1 MSELPD
7 IAAEPPKPTPAATLL
22 RMAKR
27 GIWSARL
34 AHIGLFC
41 LAIAG
46 FILSNT
52 GESPIGMGLL
62 FATAMAWVLLVG
74 RTARDQADLMRVPA
88 WLGDG
93 RFALAEGAATRAL
106 SRFSIAGRPRVQSL
120 HALAVARF
128 GLGRGED
135 ARQLADAAL
144 QYRQPKAAADTLRLL
159 IAETALAVNDLYAA
173 HAALTGLVAPLPL
186 RESLKVLELQTD
198 YCVRIG
204 AWPHA
209 GHDLPAKIE
218 MAELLPTEAAAT
230 VQAMLALA
238 TRRLGQPQWSAWL
251 TNRVTLLTDTK
262 KLVDRCPVL
271 AELFPVPSPGTPGEG

>member
-1 MSELPD
+1 MSDVSPELLTPD
-7 IAAEPPKPTPAATLL
+7 EPPKPLPADTLL
-22 RMAKR
+22 RMARR
-27 GIWSARL
+27 GVWSARL
-34 AHIGLFC
+34 AHVGMFC
-41 LAIAG
+41 LAMAG

-52 GESPIGMGLL
+52 GASPVGMGLL
-62 FATAMAWVLLVG
+62 FATAMTWVLLVG
-74 RTARDQADLMRVPA
+74 RTARNQADLMRVPA

-93 RFALAEGAATRAL
+93 RFMLADLTASRAL
-106 SRFSIAGRPRVQSL
+106 GRFSIAGRPRVQAL

-135 ARQLADAAL
+135 ARQLAAAAL

-159 IAETALAVNDLYAA
+159 VAEASLAHDDLFAA
-173 HAALTGLVAPLPL
+173 HAALTGLVPPLPL

-238 TRRLGQPQWSAWL
+238 ARRLGQPQWCAWL
-251 TNRVTLLTDTK
+251 TRRVALLTDVHS
-262 KLVDRCPVL
+262 LVQRRPVL
-271 AELFPVPSPGTPGEG
+271 RELFVDANAG